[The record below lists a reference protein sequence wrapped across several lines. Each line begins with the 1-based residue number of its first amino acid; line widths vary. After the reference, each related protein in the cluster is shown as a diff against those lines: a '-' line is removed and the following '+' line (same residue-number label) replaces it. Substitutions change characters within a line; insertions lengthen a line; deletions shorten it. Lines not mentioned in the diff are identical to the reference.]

1 MTSVK
6 KKDME
11 HGQEHGEIQNLG
23 SPILSKIQQAF
34 LYIRTLASG
43 TAHEE
48 FSSYRSI
55 QGNFRPGQL
64 PMLAFS
70 GSAASV
76 CCRESMWGC
85 ASCLEPGRS
94 QARAV
99 CQSESHSALCCQEH
113 VCCRCCSVHSKLLQ
127 RLCDFFDT
135 LVHKSLNLLSLPC
148 RSLILT

>member
-43 TAHEE
+43 TADEE

-55 QGNFRPGQL
+55 EGNCRPGQL
-64 PMLAFS
+64 PMLACS
-70 GSAASV
+70 SSAAYI
-76 CCRESMWGC
+76 CCRESLWGC
-85 ASCLEPGRS
+85 ARRLEQGRS
-94 QARAV
+94 QAGAV
-99 CQSESHSALCCQEH
+99 CQSESHSAIRSHEHICCH
-113 VCCRCCSVHSKLLQ
+113 RCSVHSKLLQ
-127 RLCDFFDT
+127 WLCDMTDT
-135 LVHKSLNLLSLPC
+135 LLHKPSNLLSLLC
-148 RSLILT
+148 RSLTLP